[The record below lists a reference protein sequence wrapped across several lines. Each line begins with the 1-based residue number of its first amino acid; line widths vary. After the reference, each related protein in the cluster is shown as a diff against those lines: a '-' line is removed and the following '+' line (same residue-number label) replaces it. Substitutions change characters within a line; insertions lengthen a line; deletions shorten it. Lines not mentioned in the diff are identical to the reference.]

1 MLNAFDMNVELP
13 RTPDSLLFVDWGFPL
28 LLFYESIL
36 FIEVFVPPAAFGD
49 CIESRKFAYVL

>member
-13 RTPDSLLFVDWGFPL
+13 RTPPSRLFVDYGFI

-36 FIEVFVPPAAFGD
+36 FIEVFAHAAADGD
-49 CIESRKFAYVL
+49 CTDSRKFCDVL

>member
-13 RTPDSLLFVDWGFPL
+13 RTDSLLFVDYGFPL

-36 FIEVFVPPAAFGD
+36 FIEVLVPPAAFGD